1 MNQDRNVFMLSIP
14 CGSWFGVQMRVSI
27 WFVLVIAA
35 LCTRLGD
42 VTLGLAYGLILF
54 MSVLLHEFGH
64 VLGARRTGGS
74 ADEVHITPFGGL
86 ALCLPAPTFAS
97 RFITTA
103 MGPLTNLALCV
114 LTFYPLLKSP
124 YASGW
129 FNPFV
134 LPAVVLKGKAL
145 ADVMPDLLV
154 LTFKANWLLL
164 LINLL
169 PVHPLDGGRML
180 LMALTASG
188 DAQLAKHRYLN
199 IGAFVGMLFLITG
212 LIYGNVWV
220 MAIGAIIL
228 PLNMHEHY
236 SMQAVAQQD
245 ESEAS
250 FMGYDFSQGY
260 TSLERDQEDEPSQP
274 GMIER
279 WKNQREEE
287 KRRKKEEEERQ
298 LESTLD
304 ALLEKLHTQGEDA
317 LSAAE
322 KRQLQQIS
330 AKFRERNRGE

>member
-1 MNQDRNVFMLSIP
+1 MNQDRNVFQLSIP
-14 CGSWFGVQMRVSI
+14 CGSWFGVNLRISV

-42 VTLGLAYGLILF
+42 VTLGLTYGAILF
-54 MSVLLHEFGH
+54 VSVLLHEFGH

-97 RFITTA
+97 RFLTTA
-103 MGPLTNLALCV
+103 MGPLTNLAICA
-114 LTFYPLLKSP
+114 LTLYPLLKSP
-124 YASGW
+124 YSAGW

-134 LPAVVLKGKAL
+134 LPAVALKGKAL
-145 ADVMPDLLV
+145 AAVMPELLV

-180 LMALTASG
+180 LMGLTAAG
-188 DAQLAKHRYLN
+188 DAQLAKARYLN
-199 IGAFVGMLFLITG
+199 IGAFVGILFLITG

-220 MAIGAIIL
+220 MAIGAVIV

-236 SMQAVAQQD
+236 SMQVVAQQD
-245 ESEAS
+245 DNEGS
-250 FMGYDFSQGY
+250 FMGYDFSEGY
-260 TSLERDQEDEPSQP
+260 TSLERDNEEDPQP
-274 GMIER
+274 GMLER
-279 WKNQREEE
+279 WKQQREDE

-304 ALLEKLHTQGEDA
+304 ALLEKLHTQGENA

-330 AKFRERNRGE
+330 AKFRDRNRRP